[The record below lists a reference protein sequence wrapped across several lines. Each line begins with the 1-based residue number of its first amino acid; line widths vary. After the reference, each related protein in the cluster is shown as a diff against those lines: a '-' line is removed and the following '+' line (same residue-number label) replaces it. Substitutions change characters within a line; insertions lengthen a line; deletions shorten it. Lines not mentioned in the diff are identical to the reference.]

1 MPSLS
6 FRKTAHS
13 SRTYSRQLLSNSRLA
28 SSFGR
33 AHRVRALEGF
43 ESVDPSLRPLSFAQQ
58 EQNALEAIQQSMANV
73 EIPILVE
80 DYQQIASLVAKDL
93 GWYLIYEVVM
103 TVKERLKLNSVT
115 MDFSESKNELYHFA
129 IKVYLGRAISRHLF
143 HNRPVDLAEGI
154 GQQALEYFALQM
166 PIAPTY
172 KLASYLNYLESWA
185 GEHTDWS
192 DCAPQAFDDLEIEV
206 SSD

>member
-6 FRKTAHS
+6 LFKAPHANRVENQRS
-13 SRTYSRQLLSNSRLA
+13 ISGGRSV

-33 AHRVRALEGF
+33 AHRARTLEGF
-43 ESVDPSLRPLSFAQQ
+43 ESVDPSLRPLTPAQQ
-58 EQNALEAIQQSMANV
+58 EQKALEAIKQS
-73 EIPILVE
+73 LVDVQVPVLIE
-80 DYQQIASLVAKDL
+80 DYHQIASLVAKDL
-93 GWYLIYEVVM
+93 GWYLVYEVVM
-103 TVKERLKLNSVT
+103 TVKERLKLHSVT
-115 MDFSESKNELYHFA
+115 MDFTESKNELYHFA

-143 HNRPVDLAEGI
+143 HSQPVDLAEGI
-154 GQQALEYFALQM
+154 PQQALEYFALQT

-185 GEHTDWS
+185 SEHADWT